1 MIKIKIKIN
10 FITPQLNTPL
20 LEKKKEEEK
29 KNEALVFLSDTQQ
42 IHVAVL

>member
-1 MIKIKIKIN
+1 MIKIKVKIN

-20 LEKKKEEEK
+20 LEKKEEEK